1 MSRNI
6 QQELREEADA
16 LGMKLSKLKGFLEKR
31 KPADMISDHWK
42 LLHKQQK
49 AMQKYYNILVL
60 RIDNLRFD

>member
-1 MSRNI
+1 MRDI
-6 QQELREEADA
+6 RKELQDEADA

-31 KPADMISDHWK
+31 KPTDMTNDHWK